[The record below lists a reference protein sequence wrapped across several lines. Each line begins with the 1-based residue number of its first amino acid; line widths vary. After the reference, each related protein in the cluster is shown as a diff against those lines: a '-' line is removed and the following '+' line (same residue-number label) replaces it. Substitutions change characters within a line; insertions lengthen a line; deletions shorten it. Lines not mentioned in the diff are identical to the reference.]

1 LGLTLSWGPC
11 FCFCAP
17 IILPY
22 ISATQKGW
30 RQGLKLSLVFSLA
43 RIGPYVILSSL
54 AAVLGS
60 YLIKRFYQTQAG
72 LISYIIAAVFIL
84 LLGAFIAIGQ
94 KMPNILRGASKTP
107 PLKEGGSI
115 PVDKLDGCNAVCRF
129 SQLDSKHI
137 RGFIGKSSQG
147 IREMALLGFLVGFAP
162 CLPLL
167 GVLAYIAFHA
177 QGFAQ
182 GALLGLA
189 FGAGTLLSPL
199 ILFGSLAGAISPVLL
214 KKPIVYNIFS
224 RLCGLIL
231 MYFGIGMII
240 KAWR

>member
-1 LGLTLSWGPC
+1 MKIYIDVFILGLTLSWGPC
-11 FCFCAP
+11 LWFCAP

-30 RQGLKLSLVFSLA
+30 RKGLKLSLTFSLA

-54 AAVLGS
+54 AAGLSS
-60 YLIKRFYQTQAG
+60 YLINRFYQTQAG
-72 LISYIIAAVFIL
+72 LTSYIIAAVFIL
-84 LLGAFIAIGQ
+84 LLGIFIVIGE
-94 KMPNILRGASKTP
+94 KMP
-107 PLKEGGSI
+107 
-115 PVDKLDGCNAVCRF
+115 C
-129 SQLDSKHI
+129 KHV
-137 RGFIGKSSQG
+137 RGFIGKSPQG